1 MNRCLWRLGVPSI
14 SESYCM
20 KSKSSP
26 DAGAALAV
34 PLATTLPE
42 KARPAGKRGEK
53 SEAIRESLVRA
64 AEQVVGEIGYANASI
79 TLITQKAGVA
89 QGTFYNY
96 FQSRQEILDA
106 LLPAL
111 GKDMLAHVKQSA
123 LGGHSFAELED
134 RSFRGFF
141 DYLAQ
146 TPHFFRILNEAD
158 VFAPKGHAQ
167 HFEMVSERY
176 LRFLRQSHGNGEFP
190 GFREDELET
199 IVFILIAAR
208 TYLAMHYVFDED
220 GHKPL
225 PEAVAETY
233 LKFVR
238 YGLEGAPRPTET
250 VNSTKGKS

>member
-1 MNRCLWRLGVPSI
+1 
-14 SESYCM
+14 M
-20 KSKSSP
+20 KPKPFS
-26 DAGAALAV
+26 DADDSVAVRAAAAV
-34 PLATTLPE
+34 PE
-42 KARPAGKRGEK
+42 RARPVGKRGEK
-53 SEAIRESLVRA
+53 SEAIRESLLRA

-111 GKDMLAHVKQSA
+111 GKDMLDHVKKSA

-134 RSFRGFF
+134 GSFRGFF

-146 TPHFFRILNEAD
+146 NPHFFRILNEAD

-167 HFEMVSERY
+167 HFDMISERY
-176 LRFLRQSHGNGEFP
+176 LRFLRQSHQNGEFP
-190 GFREDELET
+190 SFREDELET
-199 IVFILIAAR
+199 VVFILIAAR
-208 TYLAMHYVFDED
+208 TYLAMHYVFGED

-225 PEAVAETY
+225 PEAVGETY
-233 LKFVR
+233 IKFVR
-238 YGLEGAPRPTET
+238 YGLEGVPPAGAPANP
-250 VNSTKGKS
+250 TKGKS

>member
-1 MNRCLWRLGVPSI
+1 
-14 SESYCM
+14 M
-20 KSKSSP
+20 KPKPFS
-26 DAGAALAV
+26 DADDSVAVRSAAAI
-34 PLATTLPE
+34 PE
-42 KARPAGKRGEK
+42 RARPAGKRGEK
-53 SEAIRESLVRA
+53 SEAIRESLLRA

-111 GKDMLAHVKQSA
+111 GKDMLVHVKKSA

-141 DYLAQ
+141 DFLAQ

-167 HFEMVSERY
+167 HFEMISERY

-208 TYLAMHYVFDED
+208 TYLAMHYVFGED
-220 GHKPL
+220 GQKPL

-233 LKFVR
+233 IKFVR
-238 YGLEGAPRPTET
+238 YGLEGAPPPTQPVSPKKE
-250 VNSTKGKS
+250 KS

>member
-1 MNRCLWRLGVPSI
+1 
-14 SESYCM
+14 M
-20 KSKSSP
+20 KSKPIP
-26 DAGAALAV
+26 DPNASLPVTAGGASA
-34 PLATTLPE
+34 E
-42 KARPAGKRGEK
+42 KVRPIGKRGEK
-53 SEAIRESLVRA
+53 SEAIRESLLRA
-64 AEQVVGEIGYANASI
+64 AEQVVGEIGYANASV
-79 TLITQKAGVA
+79 TLITQKAGVG

-111 GKDMLAHVKQSA
+111 GKDMLNHVKNSA

-141 DYLAQ
+141 DYLEQ

-158 VFAPKGHAQ
+158 VFAPKGHAE
-167 HFEMVSERY
+167 HFEMLSSRY
-176 LRFLRQSHGNGEFP
+176 LRFLRQSHQNGEFP
-190 GFREDELET
+190 AFREDELET

-225 PEAVAETY
+225 PGAVAETY
-233 LKFVR
+233 IKFVR
-238 YGLEGAPRPTET
+238 YGLEGVPRSAEANMPKKEEA
-250 VNSTKGKS
+250 

>member
-1 MNRCLWRLGVPSI
+1 
-14 SESYCM
+14 M
-20 KSKSSP
+20 KPKPFS
-26 DAGAALAV
+26 DADDSVAVRAVAAV
-34 PLATTLPE
+34 PE
-42 KARPAGKRGEK
+42 RARPAGKRLEK
-53 SEAIRESLVRA
+53 SEAIRESLLRA

-111 GKDMLAHVKQSA
+111 GKDMLVHVKTSA

-134 RSFRGFF
+134 GSFRGFF

-146 TPHFFRILNEAD
+146 NPHFFRILNEAD

-167 HFEMVSERY
+167 HFDMISERY
-176 LRFLRQSHGNGEFP
+176 LRFLRQSYQNGEFP

-199 IVFILIAAR
+199 VVFILIAAR
-208 TYLAMHYVFDED
+208 TYLAMHYVFGED
-220 GHKPL
+220 GRKPL
-225 PEAVAETY
+225 PESVGETY
-233 LKFVR
+233 IKFVR
-238 YGLEGAPRPTET
+238 YGLEGVPPSSEPANP
-250 VNSTKGKS
+250 TKGKS